1 MQKSLKVSVSKW
13 FTFVSR
19 ASIALLGTSLTLS
32 AATLS
37 AAFEAQAAY
46 SKPVAQAL
54 AVPTATL
61 PDGVYLY
68 GQAPQPNELGKGYF
82 VFENKAGKV
91 VGALYMPSSSFDC
104 AAGEFKADQ
113 LALMVTDSYD
123 RTANPFE
130 IALDRTSTV
139 ASKGNPSLNLGL
151 QGFHKLDAVSKNDL
165 RLLNV
170 CKVDQQQ
177 AQK

>member
-1 MQKSLKVSVSKW
+1 MEEVMQKSLKMSVSKW
-13 FTFVSR
+13 FTLVSR
-19 ASIALLGTSLTLS
+19 FGVALLGTSI
-32 AATLS
+32 TLS

-46 SKPVAQAL
+46 SKPVAQTP
-54 AVPTATL
+54 AVSPTTL

-68 GQAPQPNELGKGYF
+68 GQAPKPDELGKGYF

-139 ASKGNPSLNLGL
+139 ASSGNSSLPLGL

-170 CKVDQQQ
+170 CKLDTQR

>member
-1 MQKSLKVSVSKW
+1 MEKSLRMPISKW
-13 FTFVSR
+13 STFISR
-19 ASIALLGTSLTLS
+19 FSAALLGSTLTL
-32 AATLS
+32 T

-46 SKPVAQAL
+46 SKPIASTP

-61 PDGVYLY
+61 PDGIYLY
-68 GQAPQPNELGKGYF
+68 GQASKPDQLGKGYF
-82 VFENKAGKV
+82 VFESNAGKV

-113 LALMVTDSYD
+113 LALTVTDSYD
-123 RTANPFE
+123 RTTNPYD
-130 IALDRTSTV
+130 IALDRSSTV
-139 ASKGNPSLNLGL
+139 ASNNNPALTLRL
-151 QGFHKLDAVSKNDL
+151 QGFNKLEVVSKNDL

-170 CKVDQQQ
+170 CKQDQQKQ

>member
-13 FTFVSR
+13 FSLSSR
-19 ASIALLGTSLTLS
+19 VGIALLGASI
-32 AATLS
+32 TLS

-46 SKPVAQAL
+46 SKPVTQTP

-68 GQAPQPNELGKGYF
+68 GQVPKADELGKGYF
-82 VFENKAGKV
+82 VFENKGGKV

-104 AAGEFKADQ
+104 AAGEFKSDQ

-130 IALDRTSTV
+130 IALDRSSTV
-139 ASKGNPSLNLGL
+139 ASNGNPSLNLGL

-165 RLLNV
+165 RLLTV
-170 CKVDQQQ
+170 CKADQQQ
-177 AQK
+177 AKK

>member
-13 FTFVSR
+13 STLASR
-19 ASIALLGTSLTLS
+19 VGIALLGTSVTLS
-32 AATLS
+32 V
-37 AAFEAQAAY
+37 AFEAQAAY
-46 SKPVAQAL
+46 SKPVAQAP

-68 GQAPQPNELGKGYF
+68 GQAPKPNELGKGYF

-104 AAGEFKADQ
+104 AAGEFKANQ

-130 IALDRTSTV
+130 IALDRNSTI
-139 ASKGNPSLNLGL
+139 ASSANPSLNLGL
-151 QGFHKLDAVSKNDL
+151 QGFHKLNAVSQNDL

-170 CKVDQQQ
+170 CKLDSQK
-177 AQK
+177 AQ

>member
-1 MQKSLKVSVSKW
+1 MEEVMQKSLKTSISKR
-13 FTFVSR
+13 FALASR
-19 ASIALLGTSLTLS
+19 VGIALLGTSIALS
-32 AATLS
+32 AAL
-37 AAFEAQAAY
+37 EAQAAY
-46 SKPVAQAL
+46 SKPVAQIH

-68 GQAPQPNELGKGYF
+68 GQVPKADELGKGYF

-139 ASKGNPSLNLGL
+139 ANNGNPSLNLGL
-151 QGFHKLDAVSKNDL
+151 QGFHKLNAVSKNDL

-170 CKVDQQQ
+170 CKLDAQR

>member
-1 MQKSLKVSVSKW
+1 MQKSLNVSISKW
-13 FTFVSR
+13 FTSVGR
-19 ASIALLGTSLTLS
+19 VGIALLGTSITLS
-32 AATLS
+32 TAL
-37 AAFEAQAAY
+37 EAQAAY
-46 SKPVAQAL
+46 SKPVAQTP
-54 AVPTATL
+54 AVPAATL

-68 GQAPQPNELGKGYF
+68 GQAPKPDELGKGYF

-130 IALDRTSTV
+130 IALDRSSTV
-139 ASKGNPSLNLGL
+139 ASKGNPSLTIGL
-151 QGFHKLDAVSKNDL
+151 QGFQKLDAVSKNDL

-170 CKVDQQQ
+170 CKLDHQR

>member
-1 MQKSLKVSVSKW
+1 MQKKLKVSISKW
-13 FTFVSR
+13 FALGSR
-19 ASIALLGTSLTLS
+19 VGIVLGTSITLS
-32 AATLS
+32 AAL
-37 AAFEAQAAY
+37 FEAQAAY
-46 SKPVAQAL
+46 SQPARQRVAQSPT
-54 AVPTATL
+54 VPTATL

-68 GQAPQPNELGKGYF
+68 GQARKPDQLGKGYF
-82 VFENKAGKV
+82 VFESKVGKV

-130 IALDRTSTV
+130 IALDRTSAV
-139 ASKGNPSLNLGL
+139 ASNGNPSLNIGL
-151 QGFHKLDAVSKNDL
+151 QGFHKLDAVSENDL

-170 CKVDQQQ
+170 CKSDKQR

>member
-1 MQKSLKVSVSKW
+1 MQKSLKMSVSKW
-13 FTFVSR
+13 FTFASR
-19 ASIALLGTSLTLS
+19 VSIALLGTSI
-32 AATLS
+32 TLS

-46 SKPVAQAL
+46 SKPVAQTPTM
-54 AVPTATL
+54 PTATL

-68 GQAPQPNELGKGYF
+68 GQAPKPDELGKGYF
-82 VFENKAGKV
+82 VFESKAGKV

-130 IALDRTSTV
+130 IALDRTSAI
-139 ASKGNPSLNLGL
+139 ASNGNPSLNIGL

-170 CKVDQQQ
+170 CKLDQQK

>member
-1 MQKSLKVSVSKW
+1 MEEVMQKSLKVSVSKW
-13 FTFVSR
+13 FCLASR
-19 ASIALLGTSLTLS
+19 VGIALLGTSI
-32 AATLS
+32 ALS

-46 SKPVAQAL
+46 SKPVAQTS
-54 AVPTATL
+54 AVPIATL

-68 GQAPQPNELGKGYF
+68 GQVPKADELGKGYF

-91 VGALYMPSSSFDC
+91 VGALYLPSSSFDC
-104 AAGEFKADQ
+104 AVGEFKSDQ

-130 IALDRTSTV
+130 IALDRSSAV
-139 ASKGNPSLNLGL
+139 ASNGNPSVKLGL

-177 AQK
+177 AKK